1 MCDSHYQWDADDYA
15 RNSSGQFRWARELLD
30 KLVLGG
36 KEIVLDIG
44 CGDGRFSAYLAA
56 QLDREG
62 QVIAVDSS
70 QNMIDFATRSYPQY
84 DHPNL
89 VFRRMDARHFSFQEE
104 FNLVFSSA
112 ALHWIK
118 DHTAVLQGISQSLK
132 HEGRTL
138 LQMGGQ
144 GNAQGVISALDK
156 VVETSRWAVFFL
168 EFAFPYGFYGI
179 GEYRKLLAE
188 AGLKADRV
196 DLIKKDMQHTGKAS
210 LLGWIRT
217 TWLPYIERIP
227 EASRT
232 DFVEDVVEAYLEDN
246 PLDSKGLAHVQM
258 VRLEVVAQKP

>member
-1 MCDSHYQWDADDYA
+1 MFDSHYQWDADDYA
-15 RNSSGQFRWARELLD
+15 RHSSVQFRWARELLD

-36 KEIVLDIG
+36 NEIVLDIG

-56 QLDREG
+56 QLNREG
-62 QVIAVDSS
+62 RVIAVDSS
-70 QNMIDFATRSYPQY
+70 QSMIDFATRSFPQS

-89 VFRRMDARHFSFQEE
+89 VFGRMDARHISFQEE
-104 FNLVFSSA
+104 FNVVFSSA

-118 DHTAVLQGISQSLK
+118 DHTSVLQGIAQSLK
-132 HEGRTL
+132 RGGRTL

-179 GEYRKLLAE
+179 VEYRKWLAE

-196 DLIKKDMQHTGKAS
+196 DLIKKDMQHTGKAA

-227 EASRT
+227 EASRP